1 MAQGPVPAD
10 SKKSYDVAFEVFEER
25 RRQVFEE
32 RHSVDH
38 DDLINPAG
46 QMAIAAGVYASVAG
60 MNDGNR
66 NYYPPG
72 STPPI
77 QWPWGREHWKP
88 TSRRRDLI
96 KAGALIIAEIERL
109 DRRG

>member
-1 MAQGPVPAD
+1 MGGPVPAD

-25 RRQVFEE
+25 RRQVFSEGYT
-32 RHSVDH
+32 VAT
-38 DDLINPAG
+38 DDQTSGSLAT
-46 QMAIAAGVYASVAG
+46 AASVYAAVGG

-66 NYYPPG
+66 AYYPPG
-72 STPPI
+72 ATPPI
-77 QWPWGREHWKP
+77 QWPWARVSWKP
-88 TSRRRDLI
+88 STRRRDLI